1 MYRSFLALLLLLS
14 VFGGAASSAQAET
27 PLILRS
33 PSVSRDLVAFV
44 FAGDLWVVGRE
55 GGDARRLTT
64 GMGTENSPLFS
75 PDGKIIAFTADYEGN
90 ADVYL
95 VEATG
100 GVPRRL
106 TYHPGADIV
115 AGWTPDGSAVLF
127 RSQRDSQTFAP
138 RLFTMPLA
146 GANPSEVPLP
156 QASEASYSPDGR
168 RVAYVPFLRAFTQ
181 WKQYRGGRTTPIWI
195 ADLADSRIEK
205 LPRENSND
213 FNPMWIGERIYFL
226 SDRDGS
232 VTLYSYDTRTKR
244 VAQALKN
251 TGLDIKSAAA
261 GDGVIV
267 YEQFGTLHT
276 LDLGSGQTKRIPV
289 RVAGDLP
296 SVRPRFARVAQ
307 NLSNASL
314 SPTGARALFEA
325 RGEIITVPAE
335 KGDARNLTNTSGV
348 AERDPAWS
356 PDGKWIAYFSDESGE
371 YALHLRRQTGMGEVK
386 KISLGSA
393 PSYYYSPV
401 WSPDSKKLAFTD
413 KRLNL
418 WYVDVEKAAAAPV
431 KVDTNTYDNPFRVLD
446 PAWSPDSRFIAY
458 TKQLR
463 NRLSTVFIYALE
475 ANKTQQVT
483 DNMSDARF
491 ARFDRDGKHLYFTAS
506 TNAGPSSGW
515 LDMSSFDRPVT
526 RSAYVVVLRKDLP
539 SPLAP
544 ESDEEKIIE
553 EQKTNNP
560 EDKGEPRPGPSPTAT
575 PAPLA
580 VDTTS
585 SHGDASGTL
594 AADTTSSHV
603 DAVAAE
609 DLSETGLASVAEVQ
623 QEPASQG
630 GATTAAGGAA
640 AVRGAAA
647 KKPEPVRID
656 FDGIDQRVLAL
667 PIPAR
672 NYAGMREGKT
682 GTLFLLEAPPG
693 ADASG
698 FILHRFELSKRRVEK
713 VTEGVTS
720 FDVSANGEKML
731 LQIGGGQGGAQGGG
745 QGGAQGGGRWLIVP
759 AMQPLKPGEGQINTA
774 ALEVRVDPRAEWR
787 QIYHEAWRIQRDFF
801 YDPNFHGLDIVAT
814 EKRYQPYVE
823 GLAHRADLN
832 YLLQE
837 SLGNLVVGHHNTGG
851 GDTPQVN
858 NVPGGLLGADYRI
871 ESGRYR
877 FARIFNGENWNPGLR
892 APLTQPGVQ
901 VRVGEYLLAVNGR
914 ELRASDNIYSF
925 FEGTANKQ
933 TLVKVGPNADGT
945 GAREVTVVPIGSE
958 SGLRNLAWIEG
969 NRRKVSEMSGGRV
982 AYVYLPNTSLG
993 GYTNFNRYYFAQI
1006 DKEAAVIDERYNGGG
1021 TAADYFIDYMR
1032 RPLMNYWATREGED
1046 FTTPVGAIYG
1056 PKAMIIDGYSSSGG
1070 DALPWYFRRAKIG
1083 PLVGKRTWGGLVG
1096 IYDYP
1101 QLIDGGT
1108 VTAPR
1113 VAFYSPEGA
1122 WEVENAG
1129 VAPDIEVELDP
1140 QAWRQG
1146 RDMQLEKAVE
1156 VVLDALRKNPLPA
1169 PRKPAYPNYHK
1180 NAGR

>member
-1 MYRSFLALLLLLS
+1 MHRLFLALVLLLS
-14 VFGGAASSAQAET
+14 GLCCGAAFAQTDT

-33 PSVSRDLVAFV
+33 PSISRDLIAFV

-64 GMGTENSPLFS
+64 GTGTETTPFFS
-75 PDGKIIAFTADYEGN
+75 PDGKLIAFTADYEGN

-95 VEATG
+95 VEARG

-115 AGWTPDGSAVLF
+115 AGWTPDGAAVLF
-127 RSQRDSQTFAP
+127 RSQRDSETFAP

-146 GANPSEVPLP
+146 GGHPAEVPLP

-168 RVAYVPFLRAFTQ
+168 RLAYVPFLRAFTQ
-181 WKQYRGGRTTPIWI
+181 WKQYRGGRTTPVWV
-195 ADLADSRIEK
+195 ADLASSRVEP

-213 FNPMWIGERIYFL
+213 FNPMWVDERIYFL
-226 SDRDGS
+226 SDRDGA

-244 VAQALKN
+244 VAQVVRN
-251 TGLDIKSAAA
+251 TGLDIKSASA

-267 YEQFGTLHT
+267 YEQFGSLHT
-276 LDLGSGQTKRIPV
+276 LDMGSGQTKKIPV

-296 SVRPRFARVAQ
+296 SVRLRFARVAQ

-335 KGDARNLTNTSGV
+335 KGDARNLTNTSGA

-371 YALHLRRQTGMGEVK
+371 YALHLRRQTGMGEVR

-418 WYVDVEKAAAAPV
+418 WYVDAERAAAAPV

-458 TKQLR
+458 TKQLK
-463 NRLSTVFIYALE
+463 NRLGTVFIYSLE
-475 ANKTQQVT
+475 ENRTRQVT

-544 ESDEEKIIE
+544 ESDEEKITE

-575 PAPLA
+575 PAPLQ
-580 VDTTS
+580 
-585 SHGDASGTL
+585 DAGIAERVGIESGM
-594 AADTTSSHV
+594 AADGNAPESAT
-603 DAVAAE
+603 
-609 DLSETGLASVAEVQ
+609 ETESQ
-623 QEPASQG
+623 QEPVQG
-630 GATTAAGGAA
+630 GVAARG
-640 AVRGAAA
+640 GAAA

-667 PIPAR
+667 PVPAR
-672 NYAGMREGKT
+672 NYVWMREGKT
-682 GTLFLLEAPPG
+682 GTLFILEG
-693 ADASG
+693 ATGPDVQG
-698 FILHRFELSKRRVEK
+698 FILHRFELSKRKVEK

-720 FDVSANGEKML
+720 FDLSANGEKML
-731 LQIGGGQGGAQGGG
+731 LQLGGGGGGGQGGG
-745 QGGAQGGGRWLIVP
+745 QSGGRWLIVS
-759 AMQPLKPGEGQINTA
+759 ATQPLKPGEGQINTST
-774 ALEVRVDPRAEWR
+774 LEVRVDPRAEWR
-787 QIYHEAWRIQRDFF
+787 QMYREAWRIQRDFF
-801 YDPNFHGLDIVAT
+801 YDPNFHGLDIAAT
-814 EKRYQPYVE
+814 EKRYAPYVE

-837 SLGNLVVGHHNTGG
+837 SLGNMVVGHHNVGG
-851 GDTPQVN
+851 GDTPTVA

-877 FARIFNGENWNPGLR
+877 FARIFNGENWNPNLR

-925 FEGTANKQ
+925 FEGTGNKQ
-933 TLVKVGPNADGT
+933 TLIKVGPSADGA
-945 GAREVTVVPIGSE
+945 GAREVTVVPVTSE

-969 NRRKVSEMSGGRV
+969 NRRKVSEMTGGRV
-982 AYVYLPNTSLG
+982 AYVYLPNTSVG

-1006 DKEAAVIDERYNGGG
+1006 DKEAAVIDERFNGGG

-1032 RPLMNYWATREGED
+1032 RPLMNYWATREGAD

-1056 PKAMIIDGYSSSGG
+1056 PKVMLIDGYSSSGG

-1101 QLIDGGT
+1101 QLIDGGS

-1113 VAFYSPEGA
+1113 VAFYSPEGG

-1129 VAPDIEVELDP
+1129 VAPDVEVELDP
-1140 QAWRQG
+1140 QAWRAG
-1146 RDMQLEKAVE
+1146 RDTQLEKAVE
-1156 VVLDALRKNPLPA
+1156 VVMEALRRNPLPA

-1180 NAGR
+1180 SAGR

>member
-1 MYRSFLALLLLLS
+1 MSRFLLALVLLFCL
-14 VFGGAASSAQAET
+14 GGAAFAQSSA
-27 PLILRS
+27 PLILRN
-33 PSVSRDLVAFV
+33 PSISRDLIVFV

-64 GMGTENSPLFS
+64 GTGTETTPLFS

-95 VEATG
+95 VEASG

-115 AGWTPDGSAVLF
+115 VGWTPDGNSVLF

-146 GANPSEVPLP
+146 GGHPVEVPLP

-168 RVAYVPFLRAFTQ
+168 RLAYVPLLRAFTQ
-181 WKQYRGGRTTPIWI
+181 WKQYRGGRTTPVWI
-195 ADLADSRIEK
+195 ADLADSRVEK

-213 FNPMWIGERIYFL
+213 FNPMWIGDRIYFL
-226 SDRDGS
+226 SDRDGA
-232 VTLYSYDTRTKR
+232 VTLYFYDTRTKR
-244 VAQALKN
+244 VAQAVKN
-251 TGLDIKSAAA
+251 TGLDIKSASA
-261 GDGVIV
+261 GDGVIA
-267 YEQFGTLHT
+267 YEQFGSLHT
-276 LDLGSGQTKRIPV
+276 LDLSSGQTKKIPV

-325 RGEIITVPAE
+325 RGEIVTVPAE

-356 PDGKWIAYFSDESGE
+356 PDGKWIAYFSDETGE

-386 KISLGSA
+386 KISLGNA
-393 PSYYYSPV
+393 PSFYYSPV

-418 WYVDVEKAAAAPV
+418 WYVDVDKASAAPV
-431 KVDTNTYDNPFRVLD
+431 KVDTNTYDNPFRVID

-458 TKQLR
+458 TKQLK
-463 NRLSTVFIYALE
+463 NRLATVFIYSLE
-475 ANKTQQVT
+475 ENKTRQVT

-526 RSAYVVVLRKDLP
+526 RSVYVVVLRKDLP

-544 ESDEEKIIE
+544 ESDEEKITE
-553 EQKTNNP
+553 EQKANNP
-560 EDKGEPRPGPSPTAT
+560 EDKGEPRPGPSPSPT
-575 PAPLA
+575 PAPLQ
-580 VDTTS
+580 DTS
-585 SHGDASGTL
+585 VGYVE
-594 AADTTSSHV
+594 AAGPATENEF
-603 DAVAAE
+603 A
-609 DLSETGLASVAEVQ
+609 SETELP
-623 QEPASQG
+623 QEPAQG
-630 GATTAAGGAA
+630 GAAGPA
-640 AVRGAAA
+640 RTAA

-682 GTLFLLEAPPG
+682 GTLFILE
-693 ADASG
+693 DASGPEAQG
-698 FILHRFELSKRRVEK
+698 FILHRFDLSKRKVEK
-713 VTEGVTS
+713 VLEGVTS
-720 FDVSANGEKML
+720 FDLSANGEKML
-731 LQIGGGQGGAQGGG
+731 LQLGGGGGGGQGGG
-745 QGGAQGGGRWLIVP
+745 QSGGRWLIVS
-759 AMQPLKPGEGQINTA
+759 ATQPLKPGEGQINTA

-801 YDPNFHGLDIVAT
+801 YDPNFHGLDIAAT
-814 EKRYQPYVE
+814 EKSYAPYVE

-837 SLGNLVVGHHNTGG
+837 SLGNMVVGHHNVGG
-851 GDTPQVN
+851 GDTPVSA
-858 NVPGGLLGADYRI
+858 NVPGGLLGADYRV
-871 ESGRYR
+871 EQGRYR
-877 FARIFNGENWNPGLR
+877 FARIFNGENWNPTLR

-914 ELRASDNIYSF
+914 ELRSTDNIYSF

-933 TLVKVGPNADGT
+933 TLIKVGPNADGT
-945 GAREVTVVPIGSE
+945 GAREVTVVPVGSE

-969 NRRKVSEMSGGRV
+969 NRRKVSEMSNGRV
-982 AYVYLPNTSLG
+982 AYVYLPNTSTG

-1006 DKEAAVIDERYNGGG
+1006 DKEAAVIDERFNGGG

-1032 RPLMNYWATREGED
+1032 RPLMNYWATREGAD

-1101 QLIDGGT
+1101 QLIDGGS

-1113 VAFYSPEGA
+1113 VAFYSPEGG

-1129 VAPDIEVELDP
+1129 VAPDVEVELDP

-1146 RDMQLEKAVE
+1146 HDTQLEKAVE
-1156 VVLDALRKNPLPA
+1156 IVLEALRKNPLPT

-1180 NAGR
+1180 SAGK

>member
-1 MYRSFLALLLLLS
+1 MSRSLLALALLLCF
-14 VFGGAASSAQAET
+14 VRFAPAQTDA

-33 PSVSRDLVAFV
+33 PSVSRDSIAFV
-44 FAGDLWVVGRE
+44 FAGDLWIVGRE

-64 GMGTENSPLFS
+64 GVGTETTPLFS
-75 PDGKIIAFTADYEGN
+75 PDGKLIAFTGDYEGN
-90 ADVYL
+90 ADVYI
-95 VEATG
+95 VEASG

-106 TYHPGADIV
+106 TYHPGADIL

-138 RLFTMPLA
+138 RLFTMPIA
-146 GANPSEVPLP
+146 GSHPTEVPLP
-156 QASEASYSPDGR
+156 QASEASFSPDGR
-168 RVAYVPFLRAFTQ
+168 RLAYVPYLRAFNQ

-195 ADLADSRIEK
+195 ADLADSRVER

-213 FNPMWIGERIYFL
+213 YNPMWVGERIYFI
-226 SDRDGS
+226 SDRDGAA
-232 VTLYSYDTRTKR
+232 TLYSYDTRTKR
-244 VAQALKN
+244 VAQAVKN
-251 TGLDIKSAAA
+251 TALDIKSASA

-267 YEQFGTLHT
+267 YEQFGELHT
-276 LDLGSGQTKRIPV
+276 FDTNSGQTKRIPV

-325 RGEIITVPAE
+325 RGEIVTVPAE

-386 KISLGSA
+386 KISLGNT

-418 WYVDVEKAAAAPV
+418 WYVEVEKAAAAPV
-431 KVDTNTYDNPFRVLD
+431 RVDANTYDNPFRVLD
-446 PAWSPDSRFIAY
+446 PSWSPDSRFIAY
-458 TKQLR
+458 TKQLK
-463 NRLSTVFIYALE
+463 NRLCTVFIYSLE
-475 ANKTQQVT
+475 ENKTRQVT

-544 ESDEEKIIE
+544 ESDEEKITE

-560 EDKGEPRPGPSPTAT
+560 EDRGEPKPGPSPTAT
-575 PAPLA
+575 PAPLQ
-580 VDTTS
+580 DTTT
-585 SHGDASGTL
+585 DYLEVEATET
-594 AADTTSSHV
+594 ATE
-603 DAVAAE
+603 VAAGTM
-609 DLSETGLASVAEVQ
+609 TGTESQ
-623 QEPASQG
+623 QEPAQ
-630 GATTAAGGAA
+630 GGAA
-640 AVRGAAA
+640 AARGGGAAA

-672 NYAGMREGKT
+672 DYAAMREGKT
-682 GTLFLLEAPPG
+682 GTLFLLESLPG
-693 ADASG
+693 GDPQQG
-698 FILHRFELSKRRVEK
+698 FVLHRFDLSKRKIEK
-713 VTEGVTS
+713 VLEGVTS

-731 LQIGGGQGGAQGGG
+731 VQLGGGGAGGGQG
-745 QGGAQGGGRWLIVP
+745 GGGRWLIVP
-759 AMQPLKPGEGQINTA
+759 ATQPLKPGEGQINTA

-787 QIYHEAWRIQRDFF
+787 QMYHEAWRIQRDFF
-801 YDPNFHGLDIVAT
+801 YDPNFHGLDIAAT
-814 EKRYQPYVE
+814 EKRYAPYVE

-837 SLGNLVVGHHNTGG
+837 SLGNMVVGHHNTGG
-851 GDTPQVN
+851 GDSPAPA
-858 NVPGGLLGADYRI
+858 NVPGGLLGADYRV
-871 ESGRYR
+871 EQGRYR
-877 FARIFNGENWNPGLR
+877 FARIFNGENWNPNLR

-901 VRVGEYLLAVNGR
+901 VRVGEFLLAVNGR

-933 TLVKVGPNADGT
+933 TLIKVGATPDGA
-945 GAREVTVVPIGSE
+945 GAREVTVVPVGSE

-982 AYVYLPNTSLG
+982 AYVYLPNTSAG

-1006 DKEAAVIDERYNGGG
+1006 DKEAAVIDERFNGGG

-1032 RPLMNYWATREGED
+1032 RPLMNYWATREGAD

-1101 QLIDGGT
+1101 QLIDGGV

-1113 VAFYSPEGA
+1113 VAFYSPEGD

-1129 VAPDIEVELDP
+1129 VPPDVEVELDP

-1146 RDMQLEKAVE
+1146 HDLQLEKAVE
-1156 VVLDALRKNPLPA
+1156 VVLESLRKNPLPA
-1169 PRKPAYPNYHK
+1169 PRKPVYPNYHK
-1180 NAGR
+1180 TAGR